1 MPFLCMSKNQDNLSC
16 LNSNLIPN
24 WRIIL
29 CYKQKIYHIDEKGAL
44 ITNADAEYILSKE
57 MNPKSPYWKIYV

>member
-1 MPFLCMSKNQDNLSC
+1 MMYDSLE
-16 LNSNLIPN
+16 N
-24 WRIIL
+24 WLKTVIL
-29 CYKQKIYHIDEKGAL
+29 CYKQKIYHIDERGAL